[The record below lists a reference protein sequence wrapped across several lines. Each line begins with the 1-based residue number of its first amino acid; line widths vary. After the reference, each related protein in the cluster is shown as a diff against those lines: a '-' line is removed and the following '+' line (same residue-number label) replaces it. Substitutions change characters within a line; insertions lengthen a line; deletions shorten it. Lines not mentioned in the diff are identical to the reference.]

1 MSHHRRPALR
11 LAVAAALL
19 LAASGGLAACSSSSS
34 TPAPSPT
41 SSASSSAGVVAP
53 IIVAV
58 SDVDGT
64 TVEVPLGN
72 ALVLTSD
79 TEPLADWTAEVSDPS
94 VLRFEPGSSSGS
106 AQFNPGFEALA
117 TGSTEVTMSNSST
130 GTTVTFTVDVTS

>member
-1 MSHHRRPALR
+1 MSHRRRPAVQ

-19 LAASGGLAACSSSSS
+19 LAASGGLAACSSPSS
-34 TPAPSPT
+34 TPSPS
-41 SSASSSAGVVAP
+41 SSASSSTGVVAP

-72 ALVLTSD
+72 ALVLTSE

-106 AQFNPGFEALA
+106 AEFNPGFEALA
-117 TGSTEVTMSNSST
+117 AGTTDVTMKNSST

>member
-1 MSHHRRPALR
+1 MSHRRRPTVR
-11 LAVAAALL
+11 LAVASALL
-19 LAASGGLAACSSSSS
+19 LAAASGGLSACSSSTPS
-34 TPAPSPT
+34 PAPSA
-41 SSASSSAGVVAP
+41 SASSSSGVVAP

-117 TGSTEVTMSNSST
+117 VGTTDVTMKNSST
-130 GTTVTFTVDVTS
+130 GTTVSFTVDVTK